1 MWEKSDHTEKILN
14 GKTTQMKT
22 KPSWNEAQSAAPSDG
37 MNSENE
43 IDMESPDV
51 VGSRIHKRRKELK
64 LSLRDLGEQ
73 TQLTASFLS
82 QLERGRSNASI
93 DSIRKICSALGLTL
107 FSLLSDDYTEK
118 PAGINE
124 KKLFSPLV
132 RANER
137 TKISFPDI
145 QVTYELLTSY
155 LSWKMEGF
163 FARLEPGK
171 GNIARQLREPTEE
184 LIFLISGE
192 LTIEL
197 EDAVYILH
205 QHDSIYFEGT
215 KLRKLTNNSDEEA
228 VWISVITPPVF

>member
-1 MWEKSDHTEKILN
+1 
-14 GKTTQMKT
+14 MKT
-22 KPSWNEAQSAAPSDG
+22 KPSWNEAQSTTLSDG

-43 IDMESPDV
+43 IDLESPDV

-93 DSIRKICSALGLTL
+93 DSIRKICSALGVTL
-107 FSLLSDDYTEK
+107 FSLLSDEYTEK
-118 PAGINE
+118 PAGKTE